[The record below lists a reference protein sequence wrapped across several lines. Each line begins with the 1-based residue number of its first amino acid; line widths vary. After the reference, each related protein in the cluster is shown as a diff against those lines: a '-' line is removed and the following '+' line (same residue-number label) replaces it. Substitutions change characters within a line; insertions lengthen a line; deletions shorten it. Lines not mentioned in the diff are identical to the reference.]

1 MHCICVRT
9 VQVSE
14 LHCMPA
20 LHDCICQY
28 SAAPCSCG
36 LSTGL
41 WFMLSV
47 LADILFKLAQIEINH
62 HPTGH
67 TPLTLLRRWVNC
79 IMIVN
84 ITLIYIGL
92 ETLFRNT
99 HIKPMT
105 KRLSQQTRDVQ
116 PMLFEC
122 WANVVDGGP
131 TFKQHWLNVSCL
143 LRYNYT
149 VYTAIIISHIM
160 IMSYSLMLDQR
171 RGRWQNIFLTQWIVY
186 VLSGGSRG
194 WGNQG
199 ADPGGGTQLG
209 CPLFFVSTL
218 RGTGLE
224 SRLGRMFVIGVVHI
238 YTHTVLQTVQRPRM
252 CSSVYGIVHYKW
264 PWSHS
269 IRVGHCPDFGLPSF
283 AIL

>member
-1 MHCICVRT
+1 
-9 VQVSE
+9 
-14 LHCMPA
+14 MPA

-47 LADILFKLAQIEINH
+47 LADILFKLAQIKIDH
-62 HPTGH
+62 HPTMH

-92 ETLFRNT
+92 KTLFRNT

-105 KRLSQQTRDVQ
+105 RRPSQQTRDVQ

-186 VLSGGSRG
+186 VLSGWSRG
-194 WGNQG
+194 WGEPSGGSRGRHTAG
-199 ADPGGGTQLG
+199 ASPIFRLGTQMYWVRIQAESDVCHWG
-209 CPLFFVSTL
+209 CA
-218 RGTGLE
+218 
-224 SRLGRMFVIGVVHI
+224 
-238 YTHTVLQTVQRPRM
+238 YTHTVLQTVQRPRL
-252 CSSVYGIVHYKW
+252 CRAVYGIVHYKE
-264 PWSHS
+264 PLQSFDKS
-269 IRVGHCPDFGLPSF
+269 RVQSRLRASF
-283 AIL
+283 FRDIVMIGQKGT